1 MEKSPEGAA
10 ADRENA
16 PDSVLLPSPDLL
28 RNALADE
35 QDEVQRRIDAGASS
49 PEDLRALA
57 ALMREKRKREA
68 SVWAREVRPGL
79 KKARKA
85 RLRLGGLRD
94 EGEDHDPSQRT
105 FLLIVGAVAL
115 VALALLFAMDLSFT
129 VLLVPVL
136 AFLGYA
142 WWLGTHPPP
151 EGDAVG
157 AAPDDDAS
165 A

>member
-1 MEKSPEGAA
+1 METSPEGAA
-10 ADRENA
+10 AA
-16 PDSVLLPSPDLL
+16 PEDASDSVPLPSPDLL

-35 QDEVQRRIDAGASS
+35 EDEVQRRIDAGASS

-57 ALMREKRKREA
+57 ALMRARREREV
-68 SVWAREVRPGL
+68 SVWASEVRPGL
-79 KKARKA
+79 KKARK
-85 RLRLGGLRD
+85 RSLRLGDLRD
-94 EGEDHDPSQRT
+94 EAEDHDPSQRT

-115 VALALLFAMDLSFT
+115 VALALLLAMDLSFT

-142 WWLGTHPPP
+142 WWLGTHPPS
-151 EGDAVG
+151 EGHAVE

>member
-1 MEKSPEGAA
+1 METSPEGAA

-16 PDSVLLPSPDLL
+16 TDSVPLPSPDLL

-68 SVWAREVRPGL
+68 SVWASEVRPGL

-85 RLRLGGLRD
+85 RLRLGDLRD

-115 VALALLFAMDLSFT
+115 VALALLFAMDLSFK